1 MKLKKKEKE
10 VEVGVGLAFIYLSL
24 YLYVYVYIYLWE
36 RVQWPDASGAPYIAI
51 ATLLL
56 TCTNMY
62 ELFSRFGKYNRITT
76 TAQRVLNK
84 FKSID
89 NVTHPPK
96 TWNYERNGKNVIS
109 WLENSFVYII
119 LTQMYYLSQRPE
131 AKVSG
136 NNFYF

>member
-1 MKLKKKEKE
+1 MYI
-10 VEVGVGLAFIYLSL
+10 FIYGKGYNDLMHL
-24 YLYVYVYIYLWE
+24 G
-36 RVQWPDASGAPYIAI
+36 PHNIAI